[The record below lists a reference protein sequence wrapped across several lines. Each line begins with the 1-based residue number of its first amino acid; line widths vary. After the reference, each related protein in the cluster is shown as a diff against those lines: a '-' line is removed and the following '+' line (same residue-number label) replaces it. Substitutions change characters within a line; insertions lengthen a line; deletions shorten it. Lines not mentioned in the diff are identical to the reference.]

1 MRARRALLYVPGNRL
16 DLIKKAIEEEVDS
29 ICIDLEFGV
38 PLNQKVDSRNNI
50 VYALN
55 NLDFGGSERL
65 VRINPVRTDLAEND
79 LRTVLSCKPDGIVL
93 PEVDAP
99 ERLQWVNRIMTSI
112 EEENKWESGTF
123 NLHAMIETAQAMI
136 NLPRICEASERL
148 VSLVFG
154 ADDLIMD
161 LGATRTKAGWEVFH
175 YRNLVNLYA
184 TAYGLQAIDMSYPFI
199 DDPTGLRHEAQL
211 AAEMGY
217 DGKQVIHEDQI
228 EIVQEV
234 FTPSEEAIRLA
245 RGLLYEFTSQQ
256 EQVSGAFTSEG
267 KLIDMPM
274 VKSTLRILE
283 RARAAKK
290 LK

>member
-16 DLIKKAIEEEVDS
+16 DLIEKAIAEEVDS

-38 PLNQKVDSRNNI
+38 PLDQKADSRNNI
-50 VYALN
+50 VFALN

-65 VRINPVRTDLAEND
+65 VRINPVRTELAEND

-99 ERLQWVNRIMTSI
+99 ERLQWVSRVMNNI
-112 EEENKWESGTF
+112 EEENKWQRGTF
-123 NLHAMIETAQAMI
+123 QLHAMIETAQAMI

-161 LGATRTKAGWEVFH
+161 LGATRTKAAWEVYH

-184 TAYGLQAIDMSYPFI
+184 TAYGLQAIDMSYPFLE
-199 DDPTGLRHEAQL
+199 DPDGLRREAL
-211 AAEMGY
+211 MAAEMGF
-217 DGKQVIHEDQI
+217 DGKQVIHENQI
-228 EIVQEV
+228 EIVQEA
-234 FTPSEEAIRLA
+234 FTPNKEAIDRARRL
-245 RGLLYEFTSQQ
+245 LSEFTSQQ